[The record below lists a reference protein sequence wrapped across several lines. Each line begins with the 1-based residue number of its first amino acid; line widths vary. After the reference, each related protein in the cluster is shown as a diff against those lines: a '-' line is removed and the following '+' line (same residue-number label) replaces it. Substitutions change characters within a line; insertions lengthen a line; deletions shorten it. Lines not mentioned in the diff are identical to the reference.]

1 MNNRRDRPVI
11 IIGKSAVAMVL
22 ELAAVAATV
31 ANIGMVLWFWAQ
43 LPPTIP
49 IHFGIGGYADL
60 FGPKITILIL
70 PAVAVFS
77 YILMTLV
84 SRHPHTWNY
93 PVPITPENAE
103 RQYKIGMQVLLW
115 MKTQMLWMLV
125 FVVWQMIWVAVGKAT
140 TVNVAAIFALLGV
153 VLGTSWYH
161 LRQAK
166 LAR

>member
-1 MNNRRDRPVI
+1 MAQSQNRPLI
-11 IIGKSAVAMVL
+11 IIKKSGWDIGL
-22 ELAAVAATV
+22 ELAALAAAG
-31 ANIGMVLWFWAQ
+31 ANVGIVLWFWSQ

-49 IHFGIGGYADL
+49 IHFGITGEADL
-60 FGPKITILIL
+60 FGPKIIIWIM

-77 YILMTLV
+77 YGLMTVV

-103 RQYKIGMQVLLW
+103 RQYKIGMQVLIW
-115 MKTQMLWMLV
+115 MKTQMLWMLA
-125 FVVWQMIWVAVGKAT
+125 FVVWQMIWVALGKVA
-140 TVNVAAIFALLGV
+140 TVNVAAIFALLGL

-161 LRQAK
+161 LRQAH